1 MEGARKADS
10 GGTGPAGLMKS
21 RALIV
26 ADEHEVTVLE
36 VTVLAV
42 RGSAHAA
49 YTIVGGL
56 QW

>member
-1 MEGARKADS
+1 MVWRVRAKPTVEV
-10 GGTGPAGLMKS
+10 PVQLAGV
-21 RALIV
+21 IV